1 MSQNKSLS
9 SLTESYLRIEGSD
22 PNERA
27 LLSPVLCNFLLTLDI
42 IWLVISFYLHRC
54 LYRSTTRIDFRNKIS
69 MIFNLLTCYSKVA
82 PFTICYGFIYGN
94 ILLPYNYPNSETLGE
109 WFCYVN
115 QYICHA
121 GIMYLGAFTLVTA
134 AMKYWFIV
142 HNVSAKRFGEERV
155 KHIVLNLHL
164 AVPITIAAL
173 HVISVGNADP
183 VSGLNR
189 CWRVETSPSS
199 NHSTASLSTESSTD
213 IFCHNRQYQ
222 VAHYFGD
229 KAALVVTPILRTICV
244 GVNGFYILTTCNMIE
259 LIFYFLLL
267 RRLDR

>member
-1 MSQNKSLS
+1 MSQNKSLE
-9 SLTESYLRIEGSD
+9 SLTGRLLKILGSEINPRD
-22 PNERA
+22 V
-27 LLSPVLCNFLLTLDI
+27 LSPELCNILLTFDI
-42 IWLVISFYLHRC
+42 VWLVISFYLHVC

-94 ILLPYNYPNSETLGE
+94 ILLPYNYPNSETLGQ

-121 GIMYLGAFTLVTA
+121 GIMYMGAFTLFTS

-155 KHIVLNLHL
+155 KHTVLNLHL
-164 AVPITIAAL
+164 MIPITMAAL
-173 HVISVGNADP
+173 HVLSVGNADS
-183 VSGLNR
+183 VSGVNR
-189 CWRVETSPSS
+189 CWKLETSASS
-199 NHSTASLSTESSTD
+199 NQSTAILSTESSTD
-213 IFCHNRQYQ
+213 IFCQNRQYQ
-222 VAHYFGD
+222 AAQYLGD
-229 KAALVVTPILRTICV
+229 KAAFVVTPILRTLCV

>member
-1 MSQNKSLS
+1 MSQNKSLVL
-9 SLTESYLRIEGSD
+9 LTESSIKIEGSD
-22 PNERA
+22 PNERDV
-27 LLSPVLCNFLLTLDI
+27 LSPVLCYFLLTLDI

-54 LYRSTTRIDFRNKIS
+54 LYLSTTRIDFRNKIS
-69 MIFNLLTCYSKVA
+69 MSFNLLTSYSKVA

-94 ILLPYNYPNSETLGE
+94 LLLPYNYPNSETLGE

-115 QYICHA
+115 QYICHV
-121 GIMYLGAFTLVTA
+121 GIMYLGAFTLFTA

-155 KHIVLNLHL
+155 KYIVLNLHL
-164 AVPITIAAL
+164 AVPIAIAAL
-173 HVISVGNADP
+173 HVLSVGNADP

-189 CWRVETSPSS
+189 CWRVETSASS
-199 NHSTASLSTESSTD
+199 NHSTATLSTESSTD
-213 IFCHNRQYQ
+213 IFCQNRQYQ
-222 VAHYFGD
+222 VAQYLGD
-229 KAALVVTPILRTICV
+229 KAASVFTPILRTICIA
-244 GVNGFYILTTCNMIE
+244 VNIYYILTTCNMIE

>member
-1 MSQNKSLS
+1 MLHNKSLA
-9 SLTESYLRIEGSD
+9 SLTESSLKIEGSD
-22 PNERA
+22 PNKRDV
-27 LLSPVLCNFLLTLDI
+27 LSPVLCNFLLTLDL

-115 QYICHA
+115 QYICHC
-121 GIMYLGAFTLVTA
+121 GIMYLGAFTLFTA

-142 HNVSAKRFGEERV
+142 HTVSAKRFGEERV

-173 HVISVGNADP
+173 HVLSVGNADS

-189 CWRVETSPSS
+189 CWRVETSISS
-199 NHSTASLSTESSTD
+199 NKGTATLSTLSSTD
-213 IFCHNRQYQ
+213 IFCQNRQYQ
-222 VAHYFGD
+222 VAQYLGD
-229 KAALVVTPILRTICV
+229 KAAFVVTPILRTICV

>member
-1 MSQNKSLS
+1 MSRNKSLP
-9 SLTESYLRIEGSD
+9 SLELSLLKMEDSD
-22 PNERA
+22 THTSISQK
-27 LLSPVLCNFLLTLDI
+27 LSNTFLILDI
-42 IWLVISFYLHRC
+42 AWLVISFYLHLC
-54 LYRSTTRIDFRNKIS
+54 LYRATTRIDCRKKIS
-69 MIFNLLTCYSKVA
+69 MIGNLLTYYSVLA
-82 PFTICYGFIYGN
+82 PFTICYGFSYGN
-94 ILLPYNYPNSETLGE
+94 FLLPYNYPNSDILGE

-115 QYICHA
+115 QYFCRVMI
-121 GIMYLGAFTLVTA
+121 IYIGAFTLFTA

-164 AVPITIAAL
+164 AVPITIGAL
-173 HVISVGNADP
+173 HVLSVGNADP

-199 NHSTASLSTESSTD
+199 NHSTASLGTESSAD
-213 IFCHNRQYQ
+213 IFCQNRQYQ

-229 KAALVVTPILRTICV
+229 KAALAVTPILRTICV
-244 GVNGFYILTTCNMIE
+244 GVNSFYILTTCNMIE